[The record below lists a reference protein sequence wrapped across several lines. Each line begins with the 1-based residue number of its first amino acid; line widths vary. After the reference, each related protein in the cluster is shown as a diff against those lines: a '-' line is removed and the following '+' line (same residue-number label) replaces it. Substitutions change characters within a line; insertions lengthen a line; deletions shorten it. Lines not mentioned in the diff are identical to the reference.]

1 MTAAEAP
8 TALFTT
14 DGTMSEGTMRA
25 LTELKLSIP
34 QDVSIIC
41 FDDLDWMSFH
51 RPGITTVSQP
61 RLAMGEAAARM
72 LLERIRGEGYPPRTV
87 LMPAELIERGSV
99 ARL

>member
-1 MTAAEAP
+1 
-8 TALFTT
+8 
-14 DGTMSEGTMRA
+14 MRA
-25 LTELKLSIP
+25 LADLKLSIP

-51 RPGITTVSQP
+51 RPGITTVAQP

-72 LLERIRGEGYPPRTV
+72 LLERIRGEDYPARTV

-99 ARL
+99 AQL